1 MYTLNILGSC
11 MSEYLPVD
19 GFEWVKEELTET
31 NIMNKPKDDSTG
43 LILEVDLEIPEHL
56 HDYFN
61 DYMPVPEHVKV
72 TKDMLSSYNKNCMEK
87 LNIRHIATKKLV
99 PNLYNKEKY
108 VIDYRTLQLYIQL
121 GMKLGKIHRA
131 IKFNQSPWLK
141 EYIAFSNRIEKE
153 SKEYL

>member
-1 MYTLNILGSC
+1 
-11 MSEYLPVD
+11 
-19 GFEWVKEELTET
+19 
-31 NIMNKPKDDSTG
+31 
-43 LILEVDLEIPEHL
+43 
-56 HDYFN
+56 
-61 DYMPVPEHVKV
+61 MPAPEHVKI
-72 TKDMLSSYNKNCMEK
+72 TKDMLSSYNKDYMEK

-141 EYIAFSNRIEKE
+141 EYIAFNTEQRKKAKNTFEKNFFKLMNNSAFGKASLFSN
-153 SKEYL
+153 